1 MNGVIFIKSL
11 HSSLNAKIGQSRFR
25 NSEILFNKFML
36 CLTIAGKSAFSKNN
50 GSIAMIDAGLTDACC
65 TGEL

>member
-1 MNGVIFIKSL
+1 
-11 HSSLNAKIGQSRFR
+11 
-25 NSEILFNKFML
+25 ML
-36 CLTIAGKSAFSKNN
+36 YLTVAGESAFSKNN